1 LASHLENF
9 GFKGENYFSHFA
21 KLVKNL
27 IANESGG
34 GQVFPRVP
42 FSNRTPASRPLNIN
56 LDPTQL
62 RQFWPRPSRLRPI
75 VIIGAGDIV
84 RDAHLPAYRQA
95 GFPVAGVFD
104 LRREVAEARAK
115 EFNLPRV
122 FASVAEAIAVPNAV
136 FDLGVPPKSQEAALE
151 NLPDGAAVL
160 SQKPMG
166 NSLEMAKRIVAIC
179 ERKKL
184 HAAVNF
190 QFRFC
195 PSMLAIQDLVKRG
208 ELGELVE
215 IEVRLNI
222 QTPWETFPFLYSE
235 SRVEIQVHTVHY
247 LDTIRMLL
255 GEPSRVFARTVQHP
269 HFPKLASTRSSIIL
283 DYGDMI
289 RCCLSINHCHPFGPR
304 HQAATF
310 RVEGTEGCAI
320 ATMGAS
326 LDYPRGQPDRL
337 EVFPRSQKEWV
348 ELPLSGRWFPDAF
361 IGTMSNLQR
370 FVAGEDAALVS
381 PVADALQ
388 TMKLVEA
395 CYVSDARG
403 GIHLESIK

>member
-1 LASHLENF
+1 
-9 GFKGENYFSHFA
+9 
-21 KLVKNL
+21 
-27 IANESGG
+27 
-34 GQVFPRVP
+34 
-42 FSNRTPASRPLNIN
+42 
-56 LDPTQL
+56 L
-62 RQFWPRPSRLRPI
+62 R
-75 VIIGAGDIV
+75 
-84 RDAHLPAYRQA
+84 
-95 GFPVAGVFD
+95 
-104 LRREVAEARAK
+104 
-115 EFNLPRV
+115 
-122 FASVAEAIAVPNAV
+122 
-136 FDLGVPPKSQEAALE
+136 
-151 NLPDGAAVL
+151 
-160 SQKPMG
+160 
-166 NSLEMAKRIVAIC
+166 
-179 ERKKL
+179 
-184 HAAVNF
+184 AAVNF

-195 PSMLAIQDLVKRG
+195 PSILAIHDLVKRG

-215 IEVRLNI
+215 IEVRLNV

-255 GEPSRVFARTVQHP
+255 GEPSRVFARTVKHP

-304 HQAATF
+304 HEAATI

-320 ATMGAS
+320 GTIGA
-326 LDYPRGQPDRL
+326 LIDYPRGQPDRL
-337 EVFPRSQKEWV
+337 EILTHSQKEWTEV
-348 ELPLSGRWFPDAF
+348 PLNGRWFPDAF

-370 FVAGEDAALVS
+370 FVGGEDVALVS

-403 GIHLESIK
+403 GINLESIK

>member
-1 LASHLENF
+1 M
-9 GFKGENYFSHFA
+9 
-21 KLVKNL
+21 KLDS
-27 IANESGG
+27 AQFRQSWA
-34 GQVFPRVP
+34 R
-42 FSNRTPASRPLNIN
+42 
-56 LDPTQL
+56 PTQ
-62 RQFWPRPSRLRPI
+62 PRPI

-84 RDAHLPAYRQA
+84 RDAHLPAYRKA
-95 GFPVAGVFD
+95 GFSVAGVFD
-104 LRREVAEARAK
+104 LQCEAAEARAK

-122 FASVAEAIAVPNAV
+122 FASVAEAIAVPDAI

-151 NLPDGAAVL
+151 SLPDGAAVL

-166 NSLEMAKRIVAIC
+166 NSLDMAKRIVAIC

-184 HAAVNF
+184 RAAVNF

-255 GEPSRVFARTVQHP
+255 GEPSRVFARTVKHP

-283 DYGDMI
+283 DYGEMI
-289 RCCLSINHCHPFGPR
+289 RCCLSINHCHPFGAR
-304 HQAATF
+304 HEAATI

-320 ATMGAS
+320 ATIGA
-326 LDYPRGQPDRL
+326 LIDYPRGQPDRL
-337 EVFPRSQKEWV
+337 EVFTRSQKNWTEV
-348 ELPLSGRWFPDAF
+348 PLIGRWFPDAF

-370 FVAGEDAALVS
+370 FVGGEDAALVS
-381 PVADALQ
+381 PVTDALQ

-403 GIHLESIK
+403 GIELESIK

>member
-1 LASHLENF
+1 M
-9 GFKGENYFSHFA
+9 
-21 KLVKNL
+21 
-27 IANESGG
+27 
-34 GQVFPRVP
+34 
-42 FSNRTPASRPLNIN
+42 N

-62 RQFWPRPSRLRPI
+62 HQSWPRPSRLRSI

-84 RDAHLPAYRQA
+84 RDAHLPAYRKA
-95 GFPVAGVFD
+95 GLPVAGVFD
-104 LRREVAEARAK
+104 LRRDVAEARAK
-115 EFNLPRV
+115 EFNLPCV
-122 FASVAEAIAVPNAV
+122 FASVTEAIGVPDAI
-136 FDLGVPPKSQEAALE
+136 FDLGVPPKSQEATLE
-151 NLPDGAAVL
+151 KLPDGAAVL

-184 HAAVNF
+184 RAAVNF

-195 PSMLAIQDLVKRG
+195 PSMLAIHDLVKRG

-215 IEVRLNI
+215 IEVRLNVA
-222 QTPWETFPFLYSE
+222 TPWETFPFLLSE

-255 GEPSRVFARTVQHP
+255 GEPSRVFARTVKHP

-289 RCCLSINHCHPFGPR
+289 RCCLSINHCHPFGAR
-304 HQAATF
+304 HEAATI

-326 LDYPRGQPDRL
+326 MDYPRGQPDHL
-337 EVFPRSQKEWV
+337 EIFTRSHKNWIEV
-348 ELPLSGRWFPDAF
+348 PLIGRWFPDAF

-388 TMKLVEA
+388 TMRLVEA

-403 GIHLESIK
+403 GIELETIK